1 MQPYKKVKHQIR
13 RFRIRE
19 KRVMNS
25 LIGKDYPK
33 RIVIHEEASMKNA
46 KRMNMIK
53 DQLLKELHQVLYK
66 YILTSSWDQTTN
78 SESTNVFKNIYYYDF
93 FLNWQTEK
101 NSLF

>member
-1 MQPYKKVKHQIR
+1 MAD
-13 RFRIRE
+13 F
-19 KRVMNS
+19 S
-25 LIGKDYPK
+25 LLLFSLSLIIGKDYPK

-78 SESTNVFKNIYYYDF
+78 SESTNFLKNIYYYDF